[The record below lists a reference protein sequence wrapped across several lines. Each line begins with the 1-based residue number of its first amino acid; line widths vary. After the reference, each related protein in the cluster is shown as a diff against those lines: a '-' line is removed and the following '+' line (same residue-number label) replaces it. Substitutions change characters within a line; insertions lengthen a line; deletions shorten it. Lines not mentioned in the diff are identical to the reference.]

1 LVKKACLPIF
11 LSIVLGACVV
21 KYTPLPPDVHIEN
34 LPQSMTT
41 SLSLDAR
48 IELEEAW
55 ELLRQGWVDKAE
67 KAFLRLGPDS
77 PFYYV
82 GLGYVAMAR
91 ENFPAAQQNL
101 DQALSEHPDFLLV
114 RLGLAQVFQKTGEQD
129 KAFDELREALI
140 ISPENSWARTEYE
153 QVKASMT
160 DQAIEEARQ
169 ALGAGETERAKEA
182 YLRALQYS
190 PESAQIHLALADIY
204 KKENKISS
212 VLVHLKAAAASD
224 PTNVKI
230 LADYAQFLA
239 EAKEYERSLETYE
252 KILEID
258 PGNRSAKEQAES
270 LKNKLG
276 IYELPSRYNEIPLA
290 EAVTRADVAALL
302 AVKLGDL
309 LGEPGSQP
317 PIMVDISAS
326 WAAKFILKVASL
338 RLIEVYA
345 NHTFQ
350 PRKTMTRGDLAETL
364 FLTIRYLE
372 QNGHRFIRQIPPGQI
387 QIADVP
393 TDRYNYRPISQILSY
408 QIMEL
413 YPDRTFRPDLAVSGQ
428 EAAKTIDV
436 LVALAR

>member
-1 LVKKACLPIF
+1 LVKKACFPII
-11 LSIVLGACVV
+11 LSIILGACVV
-21 KYTPLPPDVHIEN
+21 TYAPLPPNLYIEN

-41 SLSLDAR
+41 SLSLDER
-48 IELEEAW
+48 IQLEEAW
-55 ELLRQGWVDKAE
+55 ELLREGWIDKAE
-67 KAFLRLGPDS
+67 KAFLRLGPES
-77 PFYYV
+77 PFYST
-82 GLGYVAMAR
+82 GLGYIAMAR
-91 ENFPAAQQNL
+91 ENFPAAEQNL
-101 DQALSEHPDFLLV
+101 VQALNDHPHFLLA
-114 RLGLAQVFQKTGEQD
+114 RLGLAQVFQKTGEQE
-129 KAFDELREALI
+129 KAFSELREVLNTN
-140 ISPENSWARTEYE
+140 PENSWARKEYE
-153 QVKASMT
+153 QIKASMT

-169 ALGAGETERAKEA
+169 AQGAGEAERAKQA

-190 PESAQIHLALADIY
+190 PESAKVHLALADIY

-212 VLVHLKAAAASD
+212 VLVHLSAAAASD
-224 PTNVKI
+224 PENIKI
-230 LADYAQFLA
+230 LADLAQTLA
-239 EAKEYERSLETYE
+239 EAKEYERSLEVYE

-258 PGNRSAKEQAES
+258 QGNRSAKEQVES

-276 IYELPSRYNEIPLA
+276 IYELPSRYNEIPLT
-290 EAVTRADVAALL
+290 ETVTREDVAALL

-338 RLIEVYA
+338 RLLEVYA

-350 PRKTMTRGDLAETL
+350 PRKNLSRGDLAETL
-364 FLTIRYLE
+364 FRTVRYLE

-393 TDRYNYRPISQILSY
+393 TDQYNYQPISQILSY

-413 YPDRTFRPDLAVSGQ
+413 YPDRTFRPNLTVPGQ
-428 EAAKTIDV
+428 EAVRAIDILLA
-436 LVALAR
+436 LVR

>member
-21 KYTPLPPDVHIEN
+21 KYAPLPPDLHIEN
-34 LPQSMTT
+34 LPQSITT
-41 SLSLDAR
+41 SLSLDER
-48 IELEEAW
+48 IQLEEAW
-55 ELLRQGWVDKAE
+55 ELLREGWIDKAE
-67 KAFLRLGPDS
+67 KAFLRLGSDS

-82 GLGYVAMAR
+82 GLGYIAMAR
-91 ENFPAAQQNL
+91 DNFPTAEQNL
-101 DQALSEHPDFLLV
+101 KQGLSDHPDFLLA

-129 KAFDELREALI
+129 KAFSELREALNTN
-140 ISPENSWARTEYE
+140 PENSWARKEYE

-160 DQAIEEARQ
+160 DRAIEEARQ
-169 ALGAGETERAKEA
+169 ALGAGEAERAKEA

-190 PESAQIHLALADIY
+190 PESARIHLALADIY
-204 KKENKISS
+204 KKENRISS

-224 PTNVKI
+224 AANIQI
-230 LADYAQFLA
+230 LADYAQTLA
-239 EAKEYERSLETYE
+239 EAKEYERSLEVYE
-252 KILEID
+252 KILEIE
-258 PGNRSAKEQAES
+258 PGNRLAKERVES

-276 IYELPSRYNEIPLA
+276 IYELPSRYSEIPLA
-290 EAVTRADVAALL
+290 EAVTREDVAAMLV
-302 AVKLGDL
+302 VKLGEL

-338 RLIEVYA
+338 RLLEVYA

-350 PRKTMTRGDLAETL
+350 PRKILTRGDLAETL
-364 FLTIRYLE
+364 FRTIRYLE

-393 TDRYNYRPISQILSY
+393 TDQYNYQPISQILSY

-413 YPDRTFRPDLAVSGQ
+413 YPDRKFRPDLTVPGP

-436 LVALAR
+436 LLALVR